1 MKKFKITI
9 EEVVSEEFEVTA
21 ESVEDAVRIAEKKYN
36 SGEFV
41 LEPGN
46 LTGKR
51 LSVNDSDKWIEF

>member
-9 EEVVSEEFEVTA
+9 EETISEEFEVTA
-21 ESVEDAVRIAEKKYN
+21 ESEEEAAEIAEKKYN
-36 SGEFV
+36 NGEFV

-51 LSVNDSDKWIEF
+51 LSVNDSDKWTEF